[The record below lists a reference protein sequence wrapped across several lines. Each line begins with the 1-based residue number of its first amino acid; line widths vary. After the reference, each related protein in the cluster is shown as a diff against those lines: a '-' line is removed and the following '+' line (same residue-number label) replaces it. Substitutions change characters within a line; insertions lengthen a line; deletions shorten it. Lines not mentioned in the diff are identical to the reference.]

1 MAEGCAEGGVGGDGL
16 EEYERESRTEEAVV
30 AASEEQRVAQ
40 ARLGDL
46 VAMRPRDSFDQAV
59 QAQAAQVIGDGAGS
73 QASAKKGLEP
83 LTQIGVGEAAGQK
96 VEDCERVEQ
105 GLDAFRFE
113 AQGGSS
119 LLVYHARALN
129 GVKPPFSDRAVV
141 ADSLD
146 VE

>member
-59 QAQAAQVIGDGAGS
+59 QAQAAQVIGDGA
-73 QASAKKGLEP
+73 EP